1 MLFSEEMKNA
11 LKFGYQI
18 EILNGY
24 TFNSDII
31 FKDYVDFLYNLRS
44 QYDKSNPLNFIA
56 KILMNSL
63 YGRFGMDDNF
73 NEINIFKKDYYPD
86 FENKY
91 LDNII
96 KNTEKETNDSATCV
110 AIAAGITAYSRIH
123 MTLFKNNPKIVLYY
137 TDTDS
142 IYVDE
147 NSEIDPI
154 LVNEKIL
161 GKLKLEY
168 VCEKAIFLSSKVYCL
183 QTESGELIYKVKG
196 LKHEIELTM
205 NDFEELLRKD
215 SLLKKS
221 QKKLRK
227 FLN

>member
-73 NEINIFKKDYYPD
+73 DNINIIHKDYYPD
-86 FENKY
+86 FENKFINQITDKIE
-91 LDNII
+91 LDDHILVSYKSPEEEI
-96 KNTEKETNDSATCV
+96 KDHKTSV
-110 AIAAGITAYSRIH
+110 GIAAAITAYSRIH
-123 MTLFKNNPKIVLYY
+123 MSQFKNNPKIRLFY

-142 IYVDE
+142 IYTDSDIDE
-147 NSEIDPI
+147 SFINS
-154 LVNEKIL
+154 KTL

-168 VCEKAIFLSSKVYCL
+168 ICKRAIFLAPKVYIL
-183 QTESGELIYKVKG
+183 ETIDSKLIYKVKG
-196 LKHEIELTM
+196 LSR
-205 NDFEELLRKD
+205 D
-215 SLLKKS
+215 
-221 QKKLRK
+221 
-227 FLN
+227 